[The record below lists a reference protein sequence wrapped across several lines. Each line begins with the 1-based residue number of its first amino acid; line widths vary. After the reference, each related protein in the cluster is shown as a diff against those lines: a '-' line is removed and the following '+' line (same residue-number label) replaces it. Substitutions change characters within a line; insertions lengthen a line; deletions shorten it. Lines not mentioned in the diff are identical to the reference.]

1 MQVCIDIYIEI
12 CMYTSMTPCMHEQ
25 AVDYEYVIVCDD
37 SEYVRETSTDTYI
50 YICIYIDLYQFMRT
64 SITTFYF
71 SSKQAVEYKYV
82 IVRDDGEYVWET
94 SIDNR
99 MFTAEGA
106 VLHLDDGHFN
116 VEVVCLWGWGGGCVC
131 VIVCGCA
138 YVLHP
143 DKCMFTSEG
152 AVLHL
157 DDDHWK
163 ALCCTL
169 MTTI

>member
-1 MQVCIDIYIEI
+1 
-12 CMYTSMTPCMHEQ
+12 
-25 AVDYEYVIVCDD
+25 
-37 SEYVRETSTDTYI
+37 
-50 YICIYIDLYQFMRT
+50 MRT